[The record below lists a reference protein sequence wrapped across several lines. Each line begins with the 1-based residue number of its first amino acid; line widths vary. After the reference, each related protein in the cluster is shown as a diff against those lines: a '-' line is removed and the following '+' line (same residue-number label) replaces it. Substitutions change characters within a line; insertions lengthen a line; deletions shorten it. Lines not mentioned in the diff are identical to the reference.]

1 MENKNISSE
10 SSIKYITL
18 DIDGKK
24 VDVLE
29 YMPLAIQAS
38 LLDNYFAALQDE
50 NIPLHQRLLFAEAAL
65 ELGIIDLMTNV
76 VIDENFSLD
85 EFNNSVAFDKITEA
99 IKNYWDFFS
108 ILALTRDIFL
118 DDATSKQSLGSKIDS
133 LLDNLNSV
141 LVKIKDIDLDKDS
154 LKELV
159 ETLQNAQK
167 EFNEKWA
174 IEPAPKAIE
183 KEASKVA
190 KATTTRKPRKKAV
203 KGEEQN

>member
-65 ELGIIDLMTNV
+65 ELGIIDLMTDV

-118 DDATSKQSLGSKIDS
+118 DDATSKQSPGSKIDS

-141 LVKIKDIDLDKDS
+141 LVKIKDINLDKDS

-159 ETLQNAQK
+159 ETLQNTQK

-174 IEPAPKAIE
+174 IEPAPKAI
-183 KEASKVA
+183 
-190 KATTTRKPRKKAV
+190 
-203 KGEEQN
+203 